1 MTDALLILKKNHD
14 SFENHS
20 NKNYVNHYGFLNHTA
35 MFDEIY
41 IKKTTLINTHSDHD
55 SAVYSVH

>member
-1 MTDALLILKKNHD
+1 M
-14 SFENHS
+14 
-20 NKNYVNHYGFLNHTA
+20 GFWIIPA